1 MSEYMPHFAPVVA
14 LLFLGT
20 VLLVGTSVMVLFYG
34 AVRPSAF
41 FRKLGAGAAFTI
53 GAGYVLLLTGVS
65 LASNEENLPAGGW
78 KYFCEIDCHLAY
90 SLIAAETL
98 TAIGP
103 ELQHGPAR
111 GEFVIVRVKTW
122 FDERTISAH
131 RGNGPLTPNARK
143 VVLVDDAGRSFTPSA
158 AAQPVLARF
167 PGTSTPLT
175 QPLRPGESYLTDFAF
190 DVPEKARRWRL
201 LITDDAPETR
211 LVIGH
216 ENSLMHK
223 KIYWDLDSA
232 PSLTPTAQ

>member
-1 MSEYMPHFAPVVA
+1 
-14 LLFLGT
+14 
-20 VLLVGTSVMVLFYG
+20 
-34 AVRPSAF
+34 
-41 FRKLGAGAAFTI
+41 
-53 GAGYVLLLTGVS
+53 
-65 LASNEENLPAGGW
+65 
-78 KYFCEIDCHLAY
+78 
-90 SLIAAETL
+90 
-98 TAIGP
+98 
-103 ELQHGPAR
+103 
-111 GEFVIVRVKTW
+111 
-122 FDERTISAH
+122 
-131 RGNGPLTPNARK
+131 
-143 VVLVDDAGRSFTPSA
+143 
-158 AAQPVLARF
+158 VLARF